1 MRQKNSQL
9 FPREKTAQISCD
21 DPEWMCVSVCVH
33 VLHLLAEEEP
43 SGPVNDLCQLGR
55 LRSQLRSPASGASKS
70 SPLSVSASQWCHQ
83 PRAWQAESHSLSSTS
98 DMADTHTDTYNV
110 LVTVRITQ
118 RKRFFHPIQAKNIIR
133 RWYLRALGFVS
144 ILIIS
149 IFDIR

>member
-1 MRQKNSQL
+1 
-9 FPREKTAQISCD
+9 
-21 DPEWMCVSVCVH
+21 MCVSVCVH

-83 PRAWQAESHSLSSTS
+83 LRAWQAESHSLSSTS

-110 LVTVRITQ
+110 LILVTVRVTHSFQ
-118 RKRFFHPIQAKNIIR
+118 SHSSKEHNPMM
-133 RWYLRALGFVS
+133 VS
-144 ILIIS
+144 QSTGVCQHINN
-149 IFDIR
+149 